1 MQVVWGR
8 KRLATDLHP
17 RPSAPAV
24 AIGNFDGVHRGHQA
38 LVAEA
43 RAQAHAR
50 RSTAGVLT
58 FDPHPSQFF
67 ATRAQPERKGQGESK
82 GKDDGTAMP
91 AATFPLLVPLPRRLE
106 LLGEAGADFICVEPF
121 DAALAAM
128 TPEEFVAEV
137 LVRGLGV
144 GSVVV
149 GYDFCFG
156 RKRAG
161 NAATLTALG
170 QQQGFAVT
178 VVPPIEAGGVVVS
191 SSKVRELLA
200 QGQITRAAEL
210 LGRPP
215 EITGEVVRGAGRG
228 RGFGVPTANLR
239 PEAPLTFAT
248 GIYAARAQLLGP
260 DRHATY
266 AAAVSVGT
274 NPTFVAQGD
283 TAPDTAPG
291 TAPVTIEAYLL
302 DYPDEDL
309 YGARVRLLF
318 VEHLRPERR
327 FDSVAALKAAI
338 DDDIAR
344 TRVLVK

>member
-17 RPSAPAV
+17 RPQAPAV

-38 LVAEA
+38 LVATA
-43 RAQAHAR
+43 RAQAQAR
-50 RSTAGVLT
+50 RSVAGVLT

-67 ATRAQPERKGQGESK
+67 AAQGRSK
-82 GKDDGTAMP
+82 GSP
-91 AATFPLLVPLPRRLE
+91 PQPPLAAFPMLLPLPRRLE

-128 TPEEFVAEV
+128 APEEFVTEV

-161 NAATLTALG
+161 NAATLTTLG
-170 QQQGFAVT
+170 QQLGFAVT

-200 QGQITRAAEL
+200 LGQIAAATEL

-228 RGFGVPTANLR
+228 RGFGIPTANLR
-239 PEAPLTFAT
+239 AEAPLTLAT
-248 GIYAARAQLLGP
+248 GIYAARALLL
-260 DRHATY
+260 DRGTGAPVVH

-274 NPTFVAQGD
+274 NPTFVA
-283 TAPDTAPG
+283 AAPG
-291 TAPVTIEAYLL
+291 EAAPVTIEAYLL

-309 YGARVRLLF
+309 YGARMRLLF
-318 VEHLRPERR
+318 VQHLREERR
-327 FDSVAALKAAI
+327 FESVEALKAEI
-338 DDDIAR
+338 DHDIAR
-344 TRVLVK
+344 TRTLVQVTTDK